1 MADPRLVTLEV
12 GVALLL
18 FACLAAP
25 RIRRKRTLLS
35 EELGGAPPAFELEI
49 HDAAAQTSERLVA
62 PAAHGVLIGRSPSA
76 AIRLSQPMVSRVHA
90 RFELRG
96 GGVYI
101 EDLGSRNGTL
111 LNGTPL
117 AREAVLSPGDRV
129 RIGSTEITFVGI
141 CEWK

>member
-1 MADPRLVTLEV
+1 MADLRLVTLEV
-12 GVALLL
+12 SAALLL
-18 FACLAAP
+18 FAVLAIPILRP
-25 RIRRKRTLLS
+25 RRSLLP

-49 HDAAAQTSERLVA
+49 RGGAASPDRLVF
-62 PAAHGVLIGRSPSA
+62 PAADGVLIGRSPSA
-76 AIRLSQPMVSRVHA
+76 GIRRSEPMVSRVHA
-90 RFELRG
+90 RVEQRG

-117 AREAVLSPGDRV
+117 AREALLTPGDRV
-129 RIGSTEITFVGI
+129 RIGSTDIVFLGI